1 MFRPAPVLAAAA
13 AALFTLPLPAH
24 ALESG
29 PKEPLPVFDLQRLK
43 LDASALGS
51 LVVGT
56 GRTLAPGQL
65 RVGLNY
71 HYEHLPLHFQTRWEP
86 GDGTGLVENKMTA
99 HLTLGYGVLSWLDV
113 GAELPF
119 ILTQGGKPTLRYA
132 PPRTGGLATPWLS
145 ARAALLR
152 QTKGAPLNVAVE
164 LTAGLPVGSST
175 AQARE
180 AYAWQ
185 PRLQLGYVGDGFQV
199 GGEAGVFL
207 RKRHDLQS
215 VSYDP
220 ADVVGNELRLG
231 ATVTSLGGD
240 VTRGEVSVLAGV
252 PLNGG
257 RVGAE
262 LLIAIRRHALSS
274 LDLYVM
280 GGPGV
285 GAGFD
290 TPTFR
295 FVAGLSWAT
304 SKVD

>member
-1 MFRPAPVLAAAA
+1 MLRTAAVAAAV
-13 AALFTLPLPAH
+13 ALFSLPSSAH

-29 PKEPLPVFDLQRLK
+29 PKGPLPMFDLQRLR
-43 LDASALGS
+43 LDPGSLGS

-56 GRTLAPGQL
+56 GRTLAPGLL

-71 HYEHLPLHFQTRWEP
+71 HYEQLPMHFQTRWEP

-99 HLTLGYGVLSWLDV
+99 HLTVGYGVLSWLDV

-119 ILTQGGKPTLRYA
+119 ILMQGGKPTLEYL
-132 PPRTGGLATPWLS
+132 PPRSGGLATPWLS

-152 QTKGAPLNVAVE
+152 QTTGAPINMAVA
-164 LTAGLPVGSST
+164 LTAGLPVGSRA
-175 AQARE
+175 AQAHE
-180 AYAWQ
+180 DYAWH
-185 PRLQLGYVGDGFQV
+185 PRLQLGYVGEGFQV

-207 RKRHDLQS
+207 RKRHDLRP
-215 VSYDP
+215 VSYVEG
-220 ADVVGNELRLG
+220 DVVGNELRLG
-231 ATVTSLGGD
+231 ATVTSRGGD
-240 VTRGEVSVLAGV
+240 VTRGEVSVVAGV
-252 PLNGG
+252 PLQGG

-262 LLIAIRRHALSS
+262 LLIAIRRHALQG

-290 TPTFR
+290 TPTIR
-295 FVAGLSWAT
+295 FVAGLSWST
-304 SKVD
+304 GKVD

>member
-1 MFRPAPVLAAAA
+1 MLRPASVLAAA
-13 AALFTLPLPAH
+13 AALFTLPLSAH

-29 PKEPLPVFDLQRLK
+29 PKGPLPQFDLQRLR
-43 LDASALGS
+43 LDPGALGS

-71 HYEHLPLHFQTRWEP
+71 HYEQLPMHFQTRWEP
-86 GDGTGLVENKMTA
+86 GEGTGLVENKMTA
-99 HLTLGYGVLSWLDV
+99 HLTVGFGVLSWLDV

-119 ILTQGGKPTLRYA
+119 ILMQGGKPTLNYA

-145 ARAALLR
+145 ARAAILR
-152 QTKGAPLNVAVE
+152 QSLGAPINVGLE
-164 LTAGLPVGSST
+164 LTAGLPVGSRE
-175 AQARE
+175 AQAHE
-180 AYAWQ
+180 DYAWH
-185 PRLQLGYVGDGFQV
+185 PRLQLGYVGEGFQV
-199 GGEAGVFL
+199 GGEAGVYL
-207 RKRHDLQS
+207 RKRQDLRP
-215 VSYDP
+215 VSF
-220 ADVVGNELRLG
+220 ADGDILGNELRFG
-231 ATVTSLGGD
+231 ATVTSRGGE
-240 VTRGEVSVLAGV
+240 VTRGEVSVIAGV
-252 PLNGG
+252 PLQGG
-257 RVGAE
+257 QVGAE

-285 GAGFD
+285 GAGLD

>member
-1 MFRPAPVLAAAA
+1 MFRPASVLAAA
-13 AALFTLPLPAH
+13 LLSLPLSAH

-29 PKEPLPVFDLQRLK
+29 PKSPLPMFDLQRLR
-43 LDASALGS
+43 LDPAALGS

-56 GRTLAPGQL
+56 GRTLGAGQL
-65 RVGLNY
+65 RVALNY
-71 HYEHLPLHFQTRWEP
+71 HYEQLPLHFQTRWEP
-86 GDGTGLVENKMTA
+86 GEGTGLVENKMSA
-99 HLTLGYGVLSWLDV
+99 HLTVGLGVLSWLEV

-119 ILTQGGKPTLRYA
+119 VISQGGKPTLEYFG
-132 PPRTGGLATPWLS
+132 PKSGGIATPWLT

-152 QTKGAPLNVAVE
+152 QTKGAPINVSVG
-164 LTAGLPVGSST
+164 LTAGLPVGS
-175 AQARE
+175 RE
-180 AYAWQ
+180 ALAHEDYAWQ
-185 PRLQLGYVGDGFQV
+185 PRLQLGYVGEGFQV

-207 RKRHDLQS
+207 RKRQDLGP

-220 ADVVGNELRLG
+220 RDVAGNELRLG
-231 ATVTSLGGD
+231 ATVTSLQGEL
-240 VTRGEVSVLAGV
+240 TRGEVSVISGI

>member
-1 MFRPAPVLAAAA
+1 MFRPASVIA
-13 AALFTLPLPAH
+13 AALLSLPFPALAQEGGPKNPLPM
-24 ALESG
+24 
-29 PKEPLPVFDLQRLK
+29 FDLQRLR
-43 LDASALGS
+43 LDPGALGS

-56 GRTLAPGQL
+56 GRTLEPGQL

-71 HYEHLPLHFQTRWEP
+71 HYEQLPLHFQTRWEP
-86 GDGTGLVENKMTA
+86 GEGTGLVENKMTA
-99 HLTLGYGVLSWLDV
+99 HLTVGFGVLSWLDV

-119 ILTQGGKPTLRYA
+119 VLTQGGKPTLEYFG
-132 PPRTGGLATPWLS
+132 PKSGGLATPWLT

-152 QTKGAPLNVAVE
+152 QSKGAPLNVAVA
-164 LTAGLPVGSST
+164 LTAGLPVGS
-175 AQARE
+175 RE
-180 AYAWQ
+180 ALAHEDYAWQ
-185 PRLQLGYVGDGFQV
+185 PRLQLGYVGEGFQL

-207 RKRHDLQS
+207 RKRQDLGP

-220 ADVVGNELRLG
+220 RDVVGNELRLG
-231 ATVTSLGGD
+231 ATVTSLHGEM
-240 VTRGEVSVLAGV
+240 TRGEVSVISGI
-252 PLNGG
+252 PLDGG

-285 GAGFD
+285 GAGLD

-295 FVAGLSWAT
+295 FVAGLSFAT

>member
-1 MFRPAPVLAAAA
+1 MFRPASVLA
-13 AALFTLPLPAH
+13 AALFTLPFSAH
-24 ALESG
+24 ALDSG
-29 PKEPLPVFDLQRLK
+29 PRRPLPMFDLQRLR
-43 LDASALGS
+43 LDPAALGS

-56 GRTLAPGQL
+56 GRTLERGQL

-71 HYEHLPLHFQTRWEP
+71 HYEQLPMHFQTRWEP

-99 HLTLGYGVLSWLDV
+99 HLTLAYGVLPWLDV

-119 ILTQGGKPTLRYA
+119 ILTQGGKPTLEYFG
-132 PPRTGGLATPWLS
+132 PQSGGLATPWLS

-152 QTKGAPLNVAVE
+152 QTLGAPINVAVE
-164 LTAGLPVGSST
+164 LTAGLPVGSRA
-175 AQARE
+175 AQAHE
-180 AYAWQ
+180 DYAFQ
-185 PRLQLGYVGDGFQV
+185 PRLQLGYVGEGFQV

-207 RKRHDLQS
+207 RKRQDLGP

-220 ADVVGNELRLG
+220 RDIAGNELRLG
-231 ATVTSLGGD
+231 ATVTSRGGET
-240 VTRGEVSVLAGV
+240 TRGEVSTLVGI
-252 PLNGG
+252 PLDGG

-262 LLIAIRRHALSS
+262 LLIAIRRHALTS

-295 FVAGLSWAT
+295 FVAGLAWST
-304 SKVD
+304 DKVD

>member
-1 MFRPAPVLAAAA
+1 MFRPASVLAAA
-13 AALFTLPLPAH
+13 LLSVPFSAH

-29 PKEPLPVFDLQRLK
+29 PKSPLPMFDLQRLR
-43 LDASALGS
+43 LDPAALGS

-56 GRTLAPGQL
+56 GRTLEAGQL
-65 RVGLNY
+65 RVALNY
-71 HYEHLPLHFQTRWEP
+71 HYEQLPLHFQTRWEP
-86 GDGTGLVENKMTA
+86 GEGTGLVENKMTA
-99 HLTLGYGVLSWLDV
+99 HLTVGFGVLSWLEV
-113 GAELPF
+113 GGELPLV
-119 ILTQGGKPTLRYA
+119 LTQGGKPTLEYYG
-132 PPRTGGLATPWLS
+132 PNSGGIATPWLT
-145 ARAALLR
+145 ARAAVLR
-152 QTKGAPLNVAVE
+152 QTKGAPINLSVGF
-164 LTAGLPVGSST
+164 TAGLPVGSRA
-175 AQARE
+175 AQAHE
-180 AYAWQ
+180 EYAWQ
-185 PRLQLGYVGDGFQV
+185 PRLQLGYVGEGFQV
-199 GGEAGVFL
+199 GGEAGIFL
-207 RKRHDLQS
+207 RKRQDLGP

-220 ADVVGNELRLG
+220 KDIAGNELRLG
-231 ATVTSLGGD
+231 ATVTSLHGEL
-240 VTRGEVSVLAGV
+240 TRGEVSVLTGI

-295 FVAGLSWAT
+295 FVAGVSWAT

>member
-1 MFRPAPVLAAAA
+1 MFRPASVLAAA
-13 AALFTLPLPAH
+13 LLSVPFSAH

-29 PKEPLPVFDLQRLK
+29 PKSPLPMFDLQRLR
-43 LDASALGS
+43 LDPAALGS

-56 GRTLAPGQL
+56 GRTLEAGQL
-65 RVGLNY
+65 RVALNY
-71 HYEHLPLHFQTRWEP
+71 HYEQLPLHFQTRWEP
-86 GDGTGLVENKMTA
+86 GEGTGLVENKMTA
-99 HLTLGYGVLSWLDV
+99 HLTVGFGVLSWLEV
-113 GAELPF
+113 GGELPLV
-119 ILTQGGKPTLRYA
+119 LTQGGKPTLEYYG
-132 PPRTGGLATPWLS
+132 PNSGGIATPWLT
-145 ARAALLR
+145 ARAAVLR
-152 QTKGAPLNVAVE
+152 QTKGAPINLSVGF
-164 LTAGLPVGSST
+164 TAGLPVGSRA
-175 AQARE
+175 AQAHE
-180 AYAWQ
+180 DYAWQ
-185 PRLQLGYVGDGFQV
+185 PRLQLGYVGEGFQV
-199 GGEAGVFL
+199 GGEAGIFL
-207 RKRHDLQS
+207 RKRQDLGP

-220 ADVVGNELRLG
+220 KDIAGNELRLG
-231 ATVTSLGGD
+231 ATVTSLHGEL
-240 VTRGEVSVLAGV
+240 TRGEVSVLTGI

-295 FVAGLSWAT
+295 FVAGVSWAT

>member
-1 MFRPAPVLAAAA
+1 MFRPASVLAAA
-13 AALFTLPLPAH
+13 LLSLPFSAH

-29 PKEPLPVFDLQRLK
+29 PKNPLPMFDLQRLR
-43 LDASALGS
+43 LDPGALGS

-65 RVGLNY
+65 RVALNY
-71 HYEHLPLHFQTRWEP
+71 HYEQLPLHFQTRWEP
-86 GDGTGLVENKMTA
+86 GEGTGLVENKMSA
-99 HLTLGYGVLSWLDV
+99 HLTVGVGVLSWLDV

-119 ILTQGGKPTLRYA
+119 VLSQGGKPTLEYFG
-132 PPRTGGLATPWLS
+132 PKSGGIATPWLT
-145 ARAALLR
+145 ARAAVLR
-152 QTKGAPLNVAVE
+152 QTKGAPLNVAVA
-164 LTAGLPVGSST
+164 LTAGLPVGSR
-175 AQARE
+175 AALAHE
-180 AYAWQ
+180 DYAWQ

-207 RKRHDLQS
+207 RKRQDLGP

-220 ADVVGNELRLG
+220 RDVVGNELRLG
-231 ATVTSLGGD
+231 ATVTSLQGET
-240 VTRGEVSVLAGV
+240 TRGEVSTLLGI
-252 PLNGG
+252 PLDGG

-285 GAGFD
+285 GAGLD

-295 FVAGLSWAT
+295 FVAGVSWAT
-304 SKVD
+304 RKVD

>member
-1 MFRPAPVLAAAA
+1 MFRPASVLAAA
-13 AALFTLPLPAH
+13 LLSLPFSAH

-29 PKEPLPVFDLQRLK
+29 PKRPLPVFDLQRLH
-43 LDASALGS
+43 LDPEALGS

-56 GRTLAPGQL
+56 GRTLAQGQL
-65 RVGLNY
+65 RVALNY
-71 HYEHLPLHFQTRWEP
+71 HYEQLPLHFQTRWEP
-86 GDGTGLVENKMTA
+86 GEGTGLVENKMTA
-99 HLTLGYGVLSWLDV
+99 HLTVGFGVLPWLDV

-119 ILTQGGKPTLRYA
+119 ILSQGGKPTLEYFG
-132 PPRTGGLATPWLS
+132 PKSGGLATPWLS

-152 QTKGAPLNVAVE
+152 QSSGAPINVAVA
-164 LTAGLPVGSST
+164 LTAGLPVGSRA
-175 AQARE
+175 AQAHE
-180 AYAWQ
+180 DYALQ
-185 PRLQLGYVGDGFQV
+185 PRLQLGYAGEGFQV

-207 RKRHDLQS
+207 RKRQDLAP

-220 ADVVGNELRLG
+220 RDVAGNELRLG
-231 ATVTSLGGD
+231 ATVTSLHGET
-240 VTRGEVSVLAGV
+240 TRGEVSVLTGI
-252 PLNGG
+252 PLDGG

-262 LLIAIRRHALSS
+262 LLIAIRRHALSN
-274 LDLYVM
+274 LDLYVL

-295 FVAGLSWAT
+295 FVAGVSFAT

>member
-1 MFRPAPVLAAAA
+1 MFRPASVLAAA
-13 AALFTLPLPAH
+13 LLSVPFSAH

-29 PKEPLPVFDLQRLK
+29 PKSPLPIFDLQRLR
-43 LDASALGS
+43 LDPAALGS

-56 GRTLAPGQL
+56 GRTLEAGQL
-65 RVGLNY
+65 RVALNY
-71 HYEHLPLHFQTRWEP
+71 HYEQLPLHFQTRWEP
-86 GDGTGLVENKMTA
+86 GEGTGLVENKMTA
-99 HLTLGYGVLSWLDV
+99 HLTVGFGVLSWLEV
-113 GAELPF
+113 GGELPLV
-119 ILTQGGKPTLRYA
+119 LTQGGKPTLEYYG
-132 PPRTGGLATPWLS
+132 PNSGGIATPWLT
-145 ARAALLR
+145 ARAAVLR
-152 QTKGAPLNVAVE
+152 QTKGAPINLSVGF
-164 LTAGLPVGSST
+164 TAGLPVGSRA
-175 AQARE
+175 AQAHE
-180 AYAWQ
+180 DYAWQ
-185 PRLQLGYVGDGFQV
+185 PRLQLGYVGEGFQV
-199 GGEAGVFL
+199 GGEAGIFL
-207 RKRHDLQS
+207 RKRQDLGP

-220 ADVVGNELRLG
+220 KDIAGNELRLG
-231 ATVTSLGGD
+231 ATVTSLHGEL
-240 VTRGEVSVLAGV
+240 TRGEVSVLTGI

-295 FVAGLSWAT
+295 FVAGVSWAT

>member
-1 MFRPAPVLAAAA
+1 VFRPARFLAAVV
-13 AALFTLPLPAH
+13 LLSLPLTAR

-29 PKEPLPVFDLQRLK
+29 PKRPLPMFDLQRLR
-43 LDASALGS
+43 LDPSALGS
-51 LVVGT
+51 LVQAT

-65 RVGLNY
+65 RVALNY
-71 HYEHLPLHFQTRWEP
+71 HYEQLPMHFQKRWEP
-86 GDGTGLVENKMTA
+86 GAGTGLVENKMTA
-99 HLTLGYGVLSWLDV
+99 HLTVGFGVLSWLDV

-119 ILTQGGKPTLRYA
+119 ILMQGGQPTLEYFG
-132 PPRTGGLATPWLS
+132 PRTGGLATPWLN
-145 ARAALLR
+145 ARAALLSQSR
-152 QTKGAPLNVAVE
+152 GAPLNVAVE
-164 LTAGLPVGSST
+164 LTAGLPVGNRD
-175 AQARE
+175 ALAHE

-185 PRLQLGYVGDGFQV
+185 PRLQLGYMGEGFQV
-199 GGEAGVFL
+199 GGEAGVFV
-207 RKRHDLQS
+207 RKRQDLGP
-215 VSYDP
+215 VSYD
-220 ADVVGNELRLG
+220 AKDIVGNELRLG
-231 ATVTSLGGD
+231 ATVTSRSGE
-240 VTRGEVSVLAGV
+240 VTRGEVTALLGV

-295 FVAGLSWAT
+295 FLAGMSWST
-304 SKVD
+304 DKVD

>member
-1 MFRPAPVLAAAA
+1 MLS
-13 AALFTLPLPAH
+13 LPFSAH

-29 PKEPLPVFDLQRLK
+29 PKSPLPMFDLQRLR
-43 LDASALGS
+43 LDPAALGS

-56 GRTLAPGQL
+56 GRTLEAGQL
-65 RVGLNY
+65 RVALNY
-71 HYEHLPLHFQTRWEP
+71 HYEQLPLHFQTRWEP
-86 GDGTGLVENKMTA
+86 GEGTGLVENKMTA
-99 HLTLGYGVLSWLDV
+99 HLTVGFGVLSWLEV
-113 GAELPF
+113 GGELPLV
-119 ILTQGGKPTLRYA
+119 LTQGGKPTLEYYG
-132 PPRTGGLATPWLS
+132 PNSGGIATPWLT
-145 ARAALLR
+145 ARAAVLR
-152 QTKGAPLNVAVE
+152 QTKGAPINLSVGF
-164 LTAGLPVGSST
+164 TAGLPVGSRA
-175 AQARE
+175 AQAHE
-180 AYAWQ
+180 DYAWQ
-185 PRLQLGYVGDGFQV
+185 PRLQLGYVGEGFQV
-199 GGEAGVFL
+199 GGEAGIFL
-207 RKRHDLQS
+207 RKRQDLGP

-220 ADVVGNELRLG
+220 RDIAGNELRLG
-231 ATVTSLGGD
+231 ATVTSLHGEL
-240 VTRGEVSVLAGV
+240 TRGEVSVLTGI

-295 FVAGLSWAT
+295 FVAGVSWAT

>member
-1 MFRPAPVLAAAA
+1 MFRPASVLAAA
-13 AALFTLPLPAH
+13 LLSVPISAH

-29 PKEPLPVFDLQRLK
+29 PKSPLPMFDLQRLR
-43 LDASALGS
+43 LDPAALGS

-56 GRTLAPGQL
+56 GRTLESGQL
-65 RVGLNY
+65 RVALNY
-71 HYEHLPLHFQTRWEP
+71 HYEQLPMHFQTRWEP
-86 GDGTGLVENKMTA
+86 GEGTGLVENKMTA
-99 HLTLGYGVLSWLDV
+99 HLTVAFGVLSWLEV
-113 GAELPF
+113 GGELPF
-119 ILTQGGKPTLRYA
+119 ILTQGGKPTLEYFG
-132 PPRTGGLATPWLS
+132 PNSGGIATPWLT

-152 QTKGAPLNVAVE
+152 QSKGAPINLSVGF
-164 LTAGLPVGSST
+164 TAGLPVGSRE
-175 AQARE
+175 AQAHE
-180 AYAWQ
+180 EYAWQ
-185 PRLQLGYVGDGFQV
+185 PRLQLGYVGEGFQL

-207 RKRHDLQS
+207 RKRQDLGP

-220 ADVVGNELRLG
+220 KDIVGNELRLG
-231 ATVTSLGGD
+231 ATVTSLHGET
-240 VTRGEVSVLAGV
+240 TRGEVSVITGI

-262 LLIAIRRHALSS
+262 MLIAIRRHALSS

-295 FVAGLSWAT
+295 FVAGVSWAT